1 MKTYDVPKWMI
12 APFLAEGVSDSDYF
26 LYGAGRALGFI
37 RMAAYVLDL
46 EVPSSEFKVAEYHTY
61 TGISAARTAIDATA
75 SWLNQVLKLG
85 VPQGNQVNL
94 SRPDFQ
100 TKIVTHL
107 PKAEKCI
114 QSLGDLGN
122 KINEHRQRAQHRE
135 GLAIIHHLD
144 SKKFEHTGGWY
155 LAPNGLSSDR
165 ADDIRLPDL
174 LHSWADEI
182 EANLQAIHKTVIAS
196 SETPQPALGTEV

>member
-1 MKTYDVPKWMI
+1 MKTYDVPNWMI

-37 RMAAYVLDL
+37 RMAAYALDL

-61 TGISAARTAIDATA
+61 TGISAVRTAIDATA

-94 SRPDFQ
+94 SWRDFQ
-100 TKIVTHL
+100 TKILKHRPEAKKFV
-107 PKAEKCI
+107 
-114 QSLGDLGN
+114 QSLGDLG
-122 KINEHRQRAQHRE
+122 KQINEHRQRAQHKE

-182 EANLQAIHKTVIAS
+182 ECNLQKMHEIVATA
-196 SETPQPALGTEV
+196 